1 MGVVAAAS
9 LHQQKRKR
17 LLDVDGSKAPDK
29 RIWRLGSKVIT
40 PTTPITNENHRHTEL
55 FHDVDIQGC
64 SPLGKRVRRGT
75 VF

>member
-29 RIWRLGSKVIT
+29 RIWRPVSKPTT
-40 PTTPITNENHRHTEL
+40 PTT
-55 FHDVDIQGC
+55 Q
-64 SPLGKRVRRGT
+64 SPMKTTDTRN
-75 VF
+75 FFMM